1 MEYPM
6 SVTRHPEGSHVP
18 LARMALIA
26 GEAFGHQTTPDTRL
40 AESVSSGQMRSAL
53 VLALIVCAMM
63 AAYLAV

>member
-6 SVTRHPEGSHVP
+6 SVTRHPEGSQVP

-26 GEAFGHQTTPDTRL
+26 GEAFGHQSNPDVAL
-40 AESVSSGQMRSAL
+40 ADSVYSGQLKSVL
-53 VLALIVCAMM
+53 VLGLIVCALI